1 MNKKDNPYQ
10 ICTHCVLDTQDP
22 NIRFDEYGVC
32 DQCND
37 YKNNVEPTLDWDKK
51 KVEFDAVIRKIKE
64 DGKGRDF
71 DCLLGMSGGVDC
83 SYMLHLAVKEL
94 GLGKR

>member
-1 MNKKDNPYQ
+1 MIHKM
-10 ICTHCVLDTQDP
+10 
-22 NIRFDEYGVC
+22 
-32 DQCND
+32 
-37 YKNNVEPTLDWDKK
+37 
-51 KVEFDAVIRKIKE
+51 KE

-94 GLGKR
+94 GLRPLVFHVDGGWDSEFAVNNIQ